1 MVMNKFELAIHAGA
15 EKEWSKLDGSIKRR
29 FKEKLDNER
38 LINPRVAKDALRE
51 LPDCYKIKITTP
63 QYRLIYHVNDATRL
77 LTILS
82 VATREDV
89 YEELRIRLEKE
100 QLKTRLIMQ
109 VHDELVLEVP
119 DSELALVKEKLPG
132 LMCHVAELKVPLE
145 VGLGVGANWEAAH

>member
-1 MVMNKFELAIHAGA
+1 MVMNNFELAIHPGA

-29 FKEKLDNER
+29 FKDKLANER

-63 QYRLIYHVNDATRL
+63 QYRLIYHVNDPKRL

-89 YEELRIRLEKE
+89 YDDLRIRLEK
-100 QLKTRLIMQ
+100 
-109 VHDELVLEVP
+109 
-119 DSELALVKEKLPG
+119 
-132 LMCHVAELKVPLE
+132 
-145 VGLGVGANWEAAH
+145 